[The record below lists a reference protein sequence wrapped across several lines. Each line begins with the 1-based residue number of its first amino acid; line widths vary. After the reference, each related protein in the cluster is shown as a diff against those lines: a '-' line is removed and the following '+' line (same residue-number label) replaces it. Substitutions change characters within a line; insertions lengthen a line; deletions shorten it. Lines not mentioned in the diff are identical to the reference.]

1 MADGAS
7 HADDHGDD
15 HDETPGYK
23 PPAEKKLEEI
33 LNTDQEDESLR
44 KYKAALLGQ
53 AAGGVAAI
61 PFPDD
66 PRRVIVTK
74 LAVLVD
80 GHNDLELDLTV
91 KPEELKKHPFVLKE
105 GCEYRVKIYF
115 YVQREIVTGLKYVQK
130 TYRKGLQV
138 DKDQS
143 MVGSYGPKD
152 ELQSY
157 TTKPEQAPAGM
168 IARGTYTIK
177 SLFTDDDKNEHLKW
191 EWTLEIKKDW
201 KD

>member
-1 MADGAS
+1 MADAPDETHS
-7 HADDHGDD
+7 DHED
-15 HDETPGYK
+15 TPGYK

-33 LNTDQEDESLR
+33 VNQDTEDESLQ
-44 KYKAALLGQ
+44 KYKQALLGE
-53 AAGGVAAI
+53 GVNGPL

-74 LAVLVD
+74 LGVLVD
-80 GHNDLELDLTV
+80 GHGDLELDLTGDPS
-91 KPEELKKHPFVLKE
+91 KMKEKAFILKE

-115 YVQREIVTGLKYVQK
+115 YVQRDIVTGLKYVQK

-138 DKDQS
+138 DKDS
-143 MVGSYGPKD
+143 HMVGSYGPKP

-157 TTKPEQAPAGM
+157 TTKPEQAPSGM
-168 IARGTYTIK
+168 IARGSYTVK

-191 EWTLEIKKDW
+191 EWTLDIKKDW
-201 KD
+201 K